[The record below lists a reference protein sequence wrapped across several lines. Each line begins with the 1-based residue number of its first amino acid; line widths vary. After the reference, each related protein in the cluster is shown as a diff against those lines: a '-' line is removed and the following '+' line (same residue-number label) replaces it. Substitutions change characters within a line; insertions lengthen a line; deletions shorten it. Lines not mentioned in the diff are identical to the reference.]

1 MLTIRVFVAGLILFL
16 ALGGIGWGMWQY
28 QSGWREGRNALLT
41 EQAEAAEKLRQEN
54 THRQQVED
62 ARAAEAEQQGEAKTV
77 TITREVVKY
86 VQTPGRNVCQFD
98 DRRLRIKADAVAN
111 ANFIPG
117 FDGEAV
123 QDAASGK

>member
-1 MLTIRVFVAGLILFL
+1 MLNIRLYLATVAALSL
-16 ALGGIGWGMWQY
+16 ACYGWGLWQHHT
-28 QSGWREGRNALLT
+28 GWADGRAALVA
-41 EQAEAAEKLRQEN
+41 EQADIAEKLRQEN
-54 THRQQVED
+54 AQRQQVED
-62 ARAAEAEQQGEAKTV
+62 TKAAEAEQQGEAKTI

-111 ANFIPG
+111 ASFIPG

-123 QDAASGK
+123 SDAAAGK